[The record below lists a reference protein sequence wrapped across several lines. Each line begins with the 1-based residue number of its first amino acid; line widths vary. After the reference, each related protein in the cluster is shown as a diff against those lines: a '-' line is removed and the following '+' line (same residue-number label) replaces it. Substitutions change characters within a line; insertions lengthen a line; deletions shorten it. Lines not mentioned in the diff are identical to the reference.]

1 VLFLKFLINLKKA
14 NVRYIKLC
22 KSVSPQYYLF
32 NKDTQ
37 YKGILAWH
45 TAYKLQNHNVLEQ
58 HLEDDTEKVI
68 HMYITQHRNSSNN
81 FNMNNHQP
89 ESLQQ
94 NSY

>member
-1 VLFLKFLINLKKA
+1 MVHSIQA
-14 NVRYIKLC
+14 T
-22 KSVSPQYYLF
+22 KSQC
-32 NKDTQ
+32 TR
-37 YKGILAWH
+37 
-45 TAYKLQNHNVLEQ
+45 Q

-68 HMYITQHRNSSNN
+68 HMYITQHRNSSHN